1 MRHAILAVLLVA
13 IVGIWPAV
21 LSGRAADSTNVDKS
35 KYTLFNPTPREVM
48 REFTTDRPDKTESP
62 YTVDA
67 GHFQVE
73 LDLITYAH
81 DHETSSAQDVRVNA
95 WSVVPV
101 NFKVGL
107 LNWMDLQTVI
117 ESYNHS
123 TIEDSTTGQTVR
135 QSGFGDVTSRIKAN
149 LWGNDGGPT
158 ALAVL
163 PFVKFP
169 TSQEHLG
176 NNSVEGGVIFPL
188 AVELPAGFDLGF
200 MTEFDYSR
208 DVVGSGYHMEFVNS
222 VTISHDLVG
231 KLAGYLEFF
240 SAVRAETDLD
250 WVGTVDLGLTY
261 GLTENI
267 QLDAGVNIG
276 VTSVAADVNPFLG
289 ISFRF

>member
-13 IVGIWPAV
+13 VVGIWPAV
-21 LSGRAADSTNVDKS
+21 LSGRGADSTNVDKS
-35 KYTLFNPTPREVM
+35 KYTLFNPTPREAM

-81 DHETSSAQDVRVNA
+81 DHETSSARDVRVNA

-101 NFKVGL
+101 NLKVGL

-123 TIEDSTTGQTVR
+123 TTEDGTTGQTVR

-149 LWGNDGGPT
+149 LWGNDGGTT

-176 NNSVEGGVIFPL
+176 NNSVVGGVFFL
-188 AVELPAGFDLGF
+188 L
-200 MTEFDYSR
+200 
-208 DVVGSGYHMEFVNS
+208 VV
-222 VTISHDLVG
+222 
-231 KLAGYLEFF
+231 
-240 SAVRAETDLD
+240 
-250 WVGTVDLGLTY
+250 
-261 GLTENI
+261 
-267 QLDAGVNIG
+267 
-276 VTSVAADVNPFLG
+276 
-289 ISFRF
+289 